1 MLPWDVLYNSAVE
14 FNSLFYLSF
23 VDGRWQPVG
32 KTLSQIDT
40 GIAET
45 PWGVDPDD
53 NVYSLQNGKMRKI
66 SGKLIHVSSGESG
79 VWGVNRGNYIYF
91 RRGVTER
98 RPSGSSWRR
107 IGGRLKQI
115 DSGPF
120 GMVCGVNR
128 GNQIYCRRGIT
139 LSRPMGVN
147 WINVPG
153 RLMYISCGLYGHWG
167 VNKAWNIYF
176 RYGVKQNRPQG
187 TKWKRVPGK
196 LVQIESGPN
205 GAVYGVNGDGVL
217 YTRRGISKRNPIGG
231 SWKRVGRTPLASIS
245 VGLGVLYAI
254 DRSGKPV
261 SGDVRKFL
269 GPKGL
274 PKKPGMFYNFFL
286 SLCIVIVNFFQND
299 PELFLAC
306 ANAF

>member
-1 MLPWDVLYNSAVE
+1 M
-14 FNSLFYLSF
+14 
-23 VDGRWQPVG
+23 
-32 KTLSQIDT
+32 LSQIDT
-40 GIAET
+40 GITET

-98 RPSGSSWRR
+98 RKSGSSWRR

-120 GMVCGVNR
+120 GIVCGVNQ
-128 GNQIYCRRGIT
+128 GDQIYCRRGIT
-139 LSRPMGVN
+139 PRRRAGQN

-153 RLMYISCGLYGHWG
+153 RLIYISCGLYGHWG

-187 TKWKRVPGK
+187 TRWKHVPGK
-196 LVQIESGPN
+196 LVEIESGPN
-205 GAVYGVNGDGVL
+205 GAVYGVNLYGVL

-231 SWKRVGRTPLASIS
+231 SWRRVGKTPLASIS
-245 VGLGVLYAI
+245 VGLGVLYAV
-254 DRSGKPV
+254 DKRGTPV
-261 SGDVRKFL
+261 SGEVRKFL

-274 PKKPGMFYNFFL
+274 PIRPGTFYYFVVCIFFL
-286 SLCIVIVNFFQND
+286 VIKFVPSRQPGIIISVMSCSLH
-299 PELFLAC
+299 
-306 ANAF
+306 